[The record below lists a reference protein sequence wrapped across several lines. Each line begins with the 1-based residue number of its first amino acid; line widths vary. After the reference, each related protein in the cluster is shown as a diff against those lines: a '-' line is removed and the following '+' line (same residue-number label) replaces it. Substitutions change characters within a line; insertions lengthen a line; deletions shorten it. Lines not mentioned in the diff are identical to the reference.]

1 MRISNNINN
10 THNTNN
16 RPNFNAIIMSPKPE
30 AWDQRVLR
38 SVLNSKTITSI
49 IKENEKIG
57 ENTELR
63 FYKYSAPRYPE
74 SPASDDIYLNV
85 NGKSGKV
92 ALSSHSTYKF
102 IPGSFFENKKAKEV
116 IHGPADIAD
125 DLVNQIDAIDHR
137 SKNDP
142 APNGI
147 DYLKTLA
154 SEIIYEPAVEV
165 NPY

>member
-1 MRISNNINN
+1 MRISNDINR
-10 THNTNN
+10 TNTN
-16 RPNFNAIIMSPKPE
+16 FKAIIMSPKPE

-38 SVLNSKTITSI
+38 SVLNSKTILGI

-63 FYKYSAPRYPE
+63 FYRYTAPRYPE

-102 IPGSFFENKKAKEV
+102 IPGSFFENRKAKEV
-116 IHGPADIAD
+116 IHGPQDIAE
-125 DLVNQIDAIDHR
+125 DLVNQIDAIDHKAP
-137 SKNDP
+137 SDP
-142 APNGI
+142 SPNGI
-147 DYLKTLA
+147 DYLKKIA

>member
-1 MRISNNINN
+1 MRISNDISNN
-10 THNTNN
+10 YKIGN
-16 RPNFNAIIMSPKPE
+16 RTNFNAIIMSPKPE

-38 SVLNSKTITSI
+38 SVLNSKTIASI

-57 ENTELR
+57 ENTEVR

-116 IHGPADIAD
+116 IHGPADITE

-137 SKNDP
+137 SPSEP
-142 APNGI
+142 APNTI
-147 DYLKTLA
+147 EYLKTLA